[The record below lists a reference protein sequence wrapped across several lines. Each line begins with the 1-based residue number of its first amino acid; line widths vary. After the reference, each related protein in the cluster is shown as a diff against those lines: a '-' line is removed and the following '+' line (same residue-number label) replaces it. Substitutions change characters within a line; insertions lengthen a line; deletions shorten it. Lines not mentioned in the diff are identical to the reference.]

1 MLSNWWRVIFWW
13 LVIKH
18 GTTGRWITS
27 IIKADVTER
36 FFPWSLC
43 LTFRLCVFRATPS
56 LTASACPRWRKKT
69 RACMSAVFLICGLMK
84 VRILM
89 FMLRCTS
96 RWLTAWWLKRLCH
109 TFRTVD
115 HWGTPSQLWEV
126 PHLGGPPLSLAKSL
140 QEVKC
145 QGWGSSGCLKSLSLV
160 SGLPSYPPPQWPGH
174 QLHPCQET
182 QASSGSSMGLVSE
195 RVNAGGGWR
204 WNRATVTPRC
214 SPPEI
219 KWCSS
224 F

>member
-1 MLSNWWRVIFWW
+1 MLLR
-13 LVIKH
+13 H
-18 GTTGRWITS
+18 CH
-27 IIKADVTER
+27 

-43 LTFRLCVFRATPS
+43 LTFRLCVFRAMPS

-84 VRILM
+84 VRNLM
-89 FMLRCTS
+89 FMLHCMS
-96 RWLTAWWLKRLCH
+96 HWLTAWWLKRLCH

-115 HWGTPSQLWEV
+115 HWGIPSQLWEV
-126 PHLGGPPLSLAKSL
+126 PHLGGPPLSLAKIL

-160 SGLPSYPPPQWPGH
+160 SCLPSYPPPQWPGH

-195 RVNAGGGWR
+195 CWR
-204 WNRATVTPRC
+204 WVEMKQSYSDPQVFYNLRLNGAVHLRLRLLVC
-214 SPPEI
+214 FELHLS
-219 KWCSS
+219 
-224 F
+224 